1 MFIYFK
7 REKEEQ
13 KRDKDTNGI
22 RHKSGERHMNTEER
36 IRDRM
41 K

>member
-1 MFIYFK
+1 MFMYFK

-22 RHKSGERHMNTEER
+22 RYKSGERHMSREEK
-36 IRDRM
+36 IRDRN